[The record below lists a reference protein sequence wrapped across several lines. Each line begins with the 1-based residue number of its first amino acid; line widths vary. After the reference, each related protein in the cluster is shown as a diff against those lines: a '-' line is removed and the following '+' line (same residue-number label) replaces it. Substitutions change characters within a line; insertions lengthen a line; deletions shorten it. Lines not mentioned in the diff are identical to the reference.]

1 MTELL
6 RRVRRTPERL
16 LHPLRRRKALEALRA
31 RPRPQRVLVLCH
43 GNICRSPVAG
53 LLLAQGLAPLGITVQ
68 SAGFVGFNRPAPSDA
83 LTAAQR
89 HGVDLAPHRSRLLT
103 SELARGAN
111 LVVVME
117 TDQARL
123 LCERY
128 GRSPRD
134 VLLLG
139 DMDPL
144 PVETRT
150 IRDPLDQGRDVF
162 DAVYARIARCV
173 RELVAVLS
181 EPTD

>member
-53 LLLAQGLAPLGITVQ
+53 LLLAQGLAP
-68 SAGFVGFNRPAPSDA
+68 
-83 LTAAQR
+83 
-89 HGVDLAPHRSRLLT
+89 HRSRRLT

-181 EPTD
+181 EPRD

>member
-89 HGVDLAPHRSRLLT
+89 HGVDPAPRRSPPLPPAPPTRSRRRSVTASASRRTGRGCSRPSSRAART
-103 SELARGAN
+103 S
-111 LVVVME
+111 
-117 TDQARL
+117 
-123 LCERY
+123 
-128 GRSPRD
+128 S
-134 VLLLG
+134 
-139 DMDPL
+139 
-144 PVETRT
+144 
-150 IRDPLDQGRDVF
+150 
-162 DAVYARIARCV
+162 
-173 RELVAVLS
+173 S
-181 EPTD
+181 